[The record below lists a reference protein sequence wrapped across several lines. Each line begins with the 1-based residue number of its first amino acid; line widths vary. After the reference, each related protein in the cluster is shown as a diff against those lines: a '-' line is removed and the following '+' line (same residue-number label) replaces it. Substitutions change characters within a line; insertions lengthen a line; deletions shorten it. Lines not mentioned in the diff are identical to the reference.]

1 MTRIEYYQRLGRIF
15 SAYRRKLTVLPYLPI
30 RLWIEPTSFCNLKCV
45 MCPNKD
51 LDRKDKGYMPLELF
65 RKIVDEARSFVHE
78 ANLIHRG
85 ESLLH
90 PDFFDMIRYAHDA
103 GIVTKL
109 HTNGSLLDE
118 AKSRAL
124 LEAGLDQLT
133 FSFDG
138 YDKATY
144 ESIRVNACFEKTVA
158 NILRFLEIKKE
169 LGLKKPTTILEL
181 IDFPDVYKNVGA
193 EDKKLFLARF
203 RGLALDRIRV
213 KEMHN
218 WAGEIG
224 GVKRGRRYGPCTF
237 LWASLI
243 IFWDGAVLPC
253 TQDFFGDLTV
263 GNVKDSTLAEIWNND
278 RMSALRRKAV
288 GKDIADLK
296 PCSACDRPWR
306 STFLGVPRE
315 YIWKLLLRKMP

>member
-1 MTRIEYYQRLGRIF
+1 
-15 SAYRRKLTVLPYLPI
+15 
-30 RLWIEPTSFCNLKCV
+30 

-51 LDRKDKGYMPLELF
+51 LDRKDKGYMPLEVF
-65 RKIVDEARSFVHE
+65 RKIVDEARTFIHE

-90 PDFFDMIRYAHDA
+90 PDFFDMVRYAHDA

-109 HTNGSLLDE
+109 HTNASLLDE
-118 AKSRAL
+118 SKARAL
-124 LEAGLDQLT
+124 LDAGLDQLT

-144 ESIRVNACFEKTVA
+144 ESIRTNACFEKTVA

-169 LGLKKPTTILEL
+169 LGRKKPTTILEL
-181 IDFPDVYKNVGA
+181 IDFPDVYKKVGK
-193 EDKKLFLARF
+193 EDRERFLAGF
-203 RGLALDRIRV
+203 RGRSLDRIRV

-218 WAGEIG
+218 WAGEIDG
-224 GVKRGRRYGPCTF
+224 IRKGRRYGPCTF

-253 TQDFFGDLTV
+253 TQDFFGANAL
-263 GNVKDSTLAEIWNND
+263 GNVKDASILEIWNND
-278 RMSALRRKAV
+278 RMVRLREKILAR
-288 GKDIADLK
+288 DTADLEA
-296 PCSACDRPWR
+296 CSKCDRLWR
-306 STFLGVPRE
+306 RQILGIPRE
-315 YIWKLLLRKMP
+315 YLGRALLKKMN